1 MGHDKISS
9 RLIKELKF
17 ELIEPLQKIMKKI
30 IKDETFPDIWKKAK
44 VIPLYKKGDPKDAG
58 NYRPISLLP
67 ALSKVAEKVIANQI
81 YKYLETTNQFPPT
94 QYGFRRGKSTGQ
106 AISNLVYELEFLN
119 LKKHRYALIMI
130 DFSKAFDL
138 IDHNIL
144 AQKLGKL
151 GFDDQ
156 ATRLITSYLNNRVQF
171 VSCNNKNSKD
181 KTLDPVGCPQGSIL
195 GPLMYLIYT
204 IDIKNLLAEHFHIM
218 YADDT
223 GLIVRLKKNEGTG
236 KIRDLMQRI
245 LNHFTL
251 NKLKMNVTKTV
262 IMGKGIEGEIA
273 VEGTNMNISKKSG
286 GEKYLGVKINPELN
300 WAGHFEELVRKVKF
314 GLHALS
320 KIKKVNNVQVK
331 KSVYE
336 AFIKSHINYAI
347 AAWYPTLTKRQK
359 TILEQLNKAAIRM
372 IAGAKRLAHTANLYK
387 HLGILNVEDQ
397 FIQSVIAGGRK
408 LRENI
413 NKNNNLHIYTQII
426 EPKTRTVAKLIPKQ
440 VGGTLYLHTKIMNE
454 HKQYINSTNLTPTVL
469 ANFKKNKLQ
478 GYNTDC
484 RRRGCPSC
492 VPLE

>member
-1 MGHDKISS
+1 
-9 RLIKELKF
+9 
-17 ELIEPLQKIMKKI
+17 
-30 IKDETFPDIWKKAK
+30 
-44 VIPLYKKGDPKDAG
+44 
-58 NYRPISLLP
+58 
-67 ALSKVAEKVIANQI
+67 
-81 YKYLETTNQFPPT
+81 
-94 QYGFRRGKSTGQ
+94 
-106 AISNLVYELEFLN
+106 
-119 LKKHRYALIMI
+119 MI

-223 GLIVRLKKNEGTG
+223 GLIVRLKKNEGTE

-331 KSVYE
+331 KICIRGIYQKPYQLCHSCLVSYTH
-336 AFIKSHINYAI
+336 K
-347 AAWYPTLTKRQK
+347 AAENNIGATKQGRNPNDSRGKETSPHCKPIQAPRHPKCRGSIYTISNSRGQK
-359 TILEQLNKAAIRM
+359 TK
-372 IAGAKRLAHTANLYK
+372 GKYK
-387 HLGILNVEDQ
+387 
-397 FIQSVIAGGRK
+397 
-408 LRENI
+408 
-413 NKNNNLHIYTQII
+413 
-426 EPKTRTVAKLIPKQ
+426 
-440 VGGTLYLHTKIMNE
+440 
-454 HKQYINSTNLTPTVL
+454 
-469 ANFKKNKLQ
+469 
-478 GYNTDC
+478 
-484 RRRGCPSC
+484 
-492 VPLE
+492 